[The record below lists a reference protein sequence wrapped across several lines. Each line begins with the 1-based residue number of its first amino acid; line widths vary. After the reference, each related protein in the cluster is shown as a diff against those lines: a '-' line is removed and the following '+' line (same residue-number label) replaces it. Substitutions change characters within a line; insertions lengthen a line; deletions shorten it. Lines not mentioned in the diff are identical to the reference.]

1 MIKDIAAIGNAGIL
15 SFIQALNINRLVSSI
30 ARPFSKFSEV
40 FSKFSTEG
48 KIGIL
53 GIICIILMAVFAPVI
68 TMYPPQKITGDSL
81 EPPSSRHIL
90 GTDELGMDIWSQIC
104 YGARMSLTIGLA
116 VAFMA
121 GIGGGAL
128 GILAGYMGGHIDQ
141 GLMRVIDVTMAL
153 PSFPLLIVISAFL
166 GPSILNVI
174 LILVIFSWAKPARI
188 ARSQTLSLKKNNYII
203 AARNYGAKPFYLLWR
218 HIFPEVMPILLVLV
232 IGISS
237 HAIIAEAGLAFLG
250 LGDPTSKSWGMMLNH
265 ATGFRSIYFTPYWQ
279 WWLLPPL
286 LMLIFLLLCLAFIS
300 RDMERILDPKLKIKK
315 GF

>member
-1 MIKDIAAIGNAGIL
+1 MIKNINVPGYAGIT
-15 SFIQALNINRLVSSI
+15 SYIQALNICRVSTNLSTT
-30 ARPFSKFSEV
+30 

-48 KIGIL
+48 KIGVL
-53 GIICIILMAVFAPVI
+53 GILCIVLMAAFAPVI
-68 TMYPPQKITGDSL
+68 THYSPQKITGDSL
-81 EPPSSRHIL
+81 EAPGPAHIL

-116 VAFMA
+116 VAFIS
-121 GIGGGAL
+121 GFGGGAI
-128 GILAGYMGGHIDQ
+128 GVLAGYIGGHVDQ
-141 GLMRVIDVTMAL
+141 GLMRIIDVTMSL
-153 PSFPLLIVISAFL
+153 PSFPLMIVISAFL

-174 LILVIFSWAKPARI
+174 FILVLFSWAKPARI
-188 ARSQTLSLKKNNYII
+188 ARSQALAIKKNSYIT
-203 AARNYGAKPFYLLWR
+203 AARNYGARPFYILR
-218 HIFPEVMPILLVLV
+218 KHIFPEILPVLFVLV
-232 IGISS
+232 IDISS

-250 LGDPTSKSWGMMLNH
+250 LGDPTSKSWGMMLNN

-286 LMLIFLLLCLAFIS
+286 FMLIVLLLCLAFIS

>member
-1 MIKDIAAIGNAGIL
+1 MIKDVAVSRNSGIF
-15 SFIQALNINRLVSSI
+15 SYIQALNIDKIVSSI
-30 ARPFSKFSEV
+30 AKPL
-40 FSKFSTEG
+40 SKFSTEG

-53 GIICIILMAVFAPVI
+53 GIICIIFMAVFAPVI
-68 TMYPPQKITGDSL
+68 TIYPPQMITGDSL
-81 EPPSSRHIL
+81 EAPGPEHIL

-116 VAFMA
+116 VAFIA
-121 GIGGGAL
+121 GFGGGAI
-128 GILAGYMGGHIDQ
+128 GILAGYMGGYIDQ
-141 GLMRVIDVTMAL
+141 GLVRVIDVTMAL

-174 LILVIFSWAKPARI
+174 LVLVLFSWAKPARI

-203 AARNYGAKPFYLLWR
+203 AAQNYGAKPVYLLWR
-218 HIFPEVMPILLVLV
+218 HIFPEVMPVLFV
-232 IGISS
+232 LIIGISS
-237 HAIIAEAGLAFLG
+237 HAIIAETGLAFLG

-265 ATGFRSIYFTPYWQ
+265 ATGFKSIYFTPYWH

-286 LMLIFLLLCLAFIS
+286 FMLIFLLLCLAFIS

>member
-1 MIKDIAAIGNAGIL
+1 LEIL
-15 SFIQALNINRLVSSI
+15 
-30 ARPFSKFSEV
+30 KFSLLFGFARSLAEV
-40 FSKFSTEG
+40 FSKFSPEG

-53 GIICIILMAVFAPVI
+53 GILSIILMAVFAPLI
-68 TMYPPQKITGDSL
+68 TTYPPQKITGDSL
-81 EPPSSRHIL
+81 EAPDSEHIL

-116 VAFMA
+116 VALLA
-121 GIGGGAL
+121 GFGGGAL
-128 GILAGYMGGHIDQ
+128 GILAGYIGGRIDE
-141 GLMRVIDVTMAL
+141 GLMRIIDVTMAL

-174 LILVIFSWAKPARI
+174 FILVLFSWAKPARI
-188 ARSQTLSLKKNNYII
+188 ARSQTLSIKKNSYII

-218 HIFPEVMPILLVLV
+218 HIFPEILPVLFV
-232 IGISS
+232 LILSISS

-265 ATGFRSIYFTPYWQ
+265 ATSFRSIYFTPYWK

-286 LMLIFLLLCLAFIS
+286 FMLIFLLLCLAFIS
-300 RDMERILDPKLKIKK
+300 RDAERILDPKLRIKK
-315 GF
+315 VSDAYEPA